1 MFKNILA
8 PIDGSDTSL
17 KALEMAA
24 RIAEQNN
31 AKLHIISAAE
41 PLPPLAT
48 QAGGGAPAYMGNY
61 QQDLHESLKETQET
75 QVTKLREKHPD
86 LEITAKVIDGRAA
99 TVIKEQSKDKDLIVM
114 GHRGRGGVLSWVLG
128 SVAKTVVD
136 TSRIPV
142 LIIKDEEM
150 APE

>member
-1 MFKNILA
+1 MFNNILA

-17 KALEMAA
+17 KALKLAA
-24 RIAEQNN
+24 KLAEQNN
-31 AKLHIISAAE
+31 AELHIISAAE
-41 PLPPLAT
+41 PLPPLAA
-48 QAGGGAPAYMGNY
+48 QAGRGAPAYMGNY

-75 QVTKLREKHPD
+75 QITKLREKHPD

-99 TVIKEQSKDKDLIVM
+99 TVIQEQSKNKDLIIM
-114 GHRGRGGVLSWVLG
+114 GHRGRGGVLSWMLG

-142 LIIKDEEM
+142 LIVKDEEM